1 LSQSLRQKMNDDDRF
16 GISGAKIG
24 TVLNVRKPPRYIGRT
39 GATMVIEDSVE
50 SSVPIVL
57 NTQFG
62 VDISFTSLEL
72 GLSIDD
78 FSKRFIQPAVAVI
91 ENKIDYEGLGLYQQV
106 ANVVGTP
113 GTVPT
118 TLMTYLD
125 AGVLLDDNMAPR
137 DANRTI
143 VISPRAQANIVDA
156 LKTLFQ
162 SSEKIADQ
170 YEQGTMGLSA
180 GFKWNM
186 DQNTRTHIAGPLGG
200 APIVAGASQIGN
212 TLLVSGFH
220 AAAALRLRKG
230 DTFTLP
236 TVY

>member
-39 GATMVIEDSVE
+39 GATMIIEDSTE

-91 ENKIDYEGLGLYQQV
+91 ANKIDDEWLALSHQV
-106 ANVVGTP
+106 PNVVGTP
-113 GTVPT
+113 GTPPT

-125 AGVLLDDNMAPR
+125 AGVMLDDNMAPR
-137 DANRTI
+137 DNNRTI
-143 VISPRAQANIVDA
+143 ATSPRAQANIVDA
-156 LKTLFQ
+156 LT
-162 SSEKIADQ
+162 
-170 YEQGTMGLSA
+170 TML
-180 GFKWNM
+180 
-186 DQNTRTHIAGPLGG
+186 Q
-200 APIVAGASQIGN
+200 
-212 TLLVSGFH
+212 
-220 AAAALRLRKG
+220 
-230 DTFTLP
+230 
-236 TVY
+236 